1 MVDLNVDLERYGN
14 EIEEWSE
21 VGGMERF
28 TRSYRG
34 AYPVRSHASRIRGI
48 VRSRATASSRRKV
61 HATGELKRRRRGIG
75 HWDWAR

>member
-1 MVDLNVDLERYGN
+1 MVVLNVDRNRYGN

-21 VGGMERF
+21 DGGMERF
-28 TRSYRG
+28 TRHAHG

-48 VRSRATASSRRKV
+48 VRSRATASSRRKA
-61 HATGELKRRRRGIG
+61 HAIGGLKRRHRRSA